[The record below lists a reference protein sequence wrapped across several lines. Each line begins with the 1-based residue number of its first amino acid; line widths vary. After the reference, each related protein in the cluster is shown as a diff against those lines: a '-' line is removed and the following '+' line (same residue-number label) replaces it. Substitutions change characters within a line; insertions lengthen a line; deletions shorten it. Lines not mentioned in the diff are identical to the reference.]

1 MNAEA
6 ALIEFACKK
15 AAYDALS
22 KGISEALQASHSAQI
37 PENLNVWGARIP
49 DIKDWLKLAYEM
61 EREPAGDGYPSE
73 SYFVNHEDDVEGYL
87 AENCQHAL
95 RAHRL
100 IQERKVARKALGV
113 ARRRVTLM
121 ANRLARAAGVLP

>member
-1 MNAEA
+1 MKIEA
-6 ALIEFACKK
+6 ALIDFSRKK
-15 AAYDALS
+15 STYDALS

-37 PENLNVWGARIP
+37 PEDLNVWGARMP

-113 ARRRVTLM
+113 ARRRVTLI
-121 ANRLARAAGVLP
+121 ANRLAKAQEAP